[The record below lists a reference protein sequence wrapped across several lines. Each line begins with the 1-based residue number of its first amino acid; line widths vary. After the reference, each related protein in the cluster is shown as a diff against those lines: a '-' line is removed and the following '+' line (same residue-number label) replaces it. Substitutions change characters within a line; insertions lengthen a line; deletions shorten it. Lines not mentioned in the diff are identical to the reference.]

1 MLGCCAC
8 VRLMN
13 SFFSFFLVPIPIAD
27 ALVTHWDSPGIL
39 IGKLAV
45 IAALVALNGFF
56 VACEFAIVK
65 VRVSQLDTL
74 AEEGNMR
81 ARFAKYVRGHLDA
94 YLSATQLGIT
104 LASLALGWIGE
115 QFLVNIL
122 EPFFALAQIHSHA
135 FVTSVSVALA
145 FIGITFLH
153 IVFGELGPK
162 YTAIANPLSVVLR
175 LIRPLGAFYVLFK
188 PAIWLLHKSS
198 NFLLQTVLRRQP
210 VPSTEL
216 AHSEEELRLI
226 LEQSEKSEEVS
237 ALGRSLLMN
246 VLDLRDRVVRD
257 IMTPRGE
264 IVYLDLEDEF
274 ETNLK
279 KAIESRHT
287 RFPLCREN
295 LDHTVGLVHIKEL
308 LPLVREPKPDL
319 LQIKRELIPL
329 PEMMPLEKL
338 LKLFLTKRAHLAM
351 VVDEFGGTVGMV
363 TLENVL
369 EELVGDIQD
378 EFDSEKEKFRKINE
392 NEFVVDGALGLYEL
406 NDLVKLD
413 LESADVSTI
422 GGYVTHLLGHLPKT
436 GEQVKIDDYLV
447 TVSQADNRRVKQLHF
462 KKLSDAAATMTS
474 SRNP

>member
-1 MLGCCAC
+1 
-8 VRLMN
+8 MN
-13 SFFSFFLVPIPIAD
+13 FLFLFLTTSPIAE
-27 ALVTHWDSPGIL
+27 AISEHWDSPAVL
-39 IGKLAV
+39 LGKLAA
-45 IAALVALNGFF
+45 IAALVGLNGFF

-65 VRVSQLDTL
+65 VRGSQLDAL
-74 AEEGNMR
+74 IDDGNLR
-81 ARFAKYVRGHLDA
+81 AHFVKHVRSHLDA

-115 QFLVNIL
+115 QFLVQIL
-122 EPFFALAQIHSHA
+122 EPFFALVNIHSHGL
-135 FVTSVSVALA
+135 VTSVSVALA
-145 FIGITFLH
+145 FVGITFLH

-162 YTAIANPLSVVLR
+162 YTAIANPLSVTLR
-175 LIRPLGAFYVLFK
+175 LVRALGAFYVVFK

-216 AHSEEELRLI
+216 VHSEEELRLI
-226 LEQSEKSEEVS
+226 LDQSEKSEEVS
-237 ALGRSLLMN
+237 PLGHSLLMN

-264 IVYLDLEDEF
+264 IVYLNLEDDF
-274 ETNLK
+274 ETNVK

-295 LDHTVGLVHIKEL
+295 LDNTVGLIHIKEL
-308 LPLVREPKPDL
+308 LPMVRDPHPDL
-319 LQIKRELIPL
+319 LKIKRDLIPL

-338 LKLFLTKRAHLAM
+338 LKLFLSKHAHLAL

-378 EFDSEKEKFRKINE
+378 EFDFEKEEFRKISA
-392 NEFVVDGALGLYEL
+392 NEFSVDGALGLYEL
-406 NDLVKLD
+406 NDLAKLD
-413 LESADVSTI
+413 LESPDVSTI

-436 GEQVKIDDYLV
+436 GEQVKIDGYLV
-447 TVSQADNRRVKQLHF
+447 TVSEADNRRVKQLHF
-462 KKLSDAAATMTS
+462 KKVSEAAATATS
-474 SRNP
+474 SSS